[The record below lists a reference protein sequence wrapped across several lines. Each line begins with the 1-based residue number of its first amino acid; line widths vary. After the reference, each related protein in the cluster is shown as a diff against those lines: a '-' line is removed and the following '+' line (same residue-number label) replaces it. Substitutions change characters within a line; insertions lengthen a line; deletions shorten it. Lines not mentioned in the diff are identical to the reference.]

1 MKTLKTTPKQ
11 DGFYMPAEF
20 MPRKQDFLIW
30 PERQDTWPNGG
41 KKAQAVLVEV
51 AKEIIKHEA
60 LTVFCS
66 ADQYENARAR
76 LPEEVR
82 VVEMTIDDAW
92 AQDKGPFY
100 VVNDEGEMRGV
111 CWGWNAYGGLEGG
124 LYFPWKRD
132 QEFATKLLD
141 LENYDRYNLS
151 NKMVFEG
158 GAMQIDG
165 EGTLIV
171 TENSVLNHNRNP
183 HLTKEEVEQYFKD
196 YMGLEKVIWLKDG
209 MAFDETDGHI
219 DDVCFFVRPGEIV
232 LSWTDDENNP
242 QYPNL
247 KAAYDTLSEATDA
260 KGRKLT
266 IHKIPIPPVLHITP
280 EQAEGVDIS
289 ESAAPRDP
297 DMPLA
302 VTYINSYFV
311 NGGLLVPMYDCPEDE
326 IAINMFKEIMP
337 EREIIR
343 IYTKEWSMCGG
354 NIHCMALQQPDPAA
368 IAELKK
374 KQ

>member
-1 MKTLKTTPKQ
+1 M
-11 DGFYMPAEF
+11 
-20 MPRKQDFLIW
+20 
-30 PERQDTWPNGG
+30 
-41 KKAQAVLVEV
+41 EV

-111 CWGWNAYGGLEGG
+111 TWGWNAYGGLEGG
-124 LYFPWKRD
+124 LYFLWKRD

-141 LENYDRYNLS
+141 LENYDRYDARNV
-151 NKMVFEG
+151 VFEG

-171 TENSVLNHNRNP
+171 TENSVLNQNRNP
-183 HLTKEEVEQYFKD
+183 KLTREEIEEYFKE

-219 DDVCFFVRPGEIV
+219 DDVCFFVRPGV
-232 LSWTDDENNP
+232 LALSWTDDPENP

-247 KAAYDTLSEATDA
+247 KAAYDILSEATDA
-260 KGRKLT
+260 KGRKFE
-266 IHKIPIPPVLHITP
+266 IHKIPIPAVLHISK
-280 EQAEGVDIS
+280 EQSEGVDIS
-289 ESAAPRDP
+289 ESASSREDGL
-297 DMPLA
+297 PLA

-311 NGGLLVPMYDCPEDE
+311 NGGLLVPQYDDPMDE
-326 IAINMFKEIMP
+326 VACKIFKEIMP
-337 EREIIR
+337 EREIIK

-368 IAELKK
+368 IAALKK
-374 KQ
+374 

>member
-1 MKTLKTTPKQ
+1 MRTLKTTPKQ

-20 MPRKQDFLIW
+20 LPRKQDFLIW

-66 ADQYENARAR
+66 ADQYENCRAR

-100 VVNDEGEMRGV
+100 VVNDKGEMRGV
-111 CWGWNAYGGLEGG
+111 TWGWNAYGGLEGG

-151 NKMVFEG
+151 SKMVFEG

-183 HLTKEEVEQYFKD
+183 HLTKEEVETYFKE

-232 LSWTDDENNP
+232 LSWTDDVNNP

-260 KGRKLT
+260 KGRKLK

-354 NIHCMALQQPDPAA
+354 NIHCMALQQPDPVA
-368 IAELKK
+368 IAALKNK
-374 KQ
+374 

>member
-1 MKTLKTTPKQ
+1 MRTIQSTPKK

-20 MPRKQDFLIW
+20 LPRKQDFLIW
-30 PERQDTWPNGG
+30 PERQDTWRMGG
-41 KKAQAVLVEV
+41 KPAQKVLVEV
-51 AKEIIKHEA
+51 AKEIIKHEP
-60 LTVFCS
+60 LTVLCS

-82 VVEMTIDDAW
+82 VVEMTVDDAW

-111 CWGWNAYGGLEGG
+111 TWGWNCYGGLEGG

-141 LENYDRYNLS
+141 LENYDRYDARRV
-151 NKMVFEG
+151 VFEG

-183 HLTKEEVEQYFKD
+183 DLTKEEVENYFKE
-196 YMGLEKVIWLKDG
+196 YLGLEKVIWLKDG

-219 DDVCFFVRPGEIV
+219 DDVCFFVRPGVIA
-232 LSWTDDENNP
+232 LSWTDDPENP

-247 KAAYDTLSEATDA
+247 KAAYDTLNGQTDA
-260 KGRKLT
+260 KGRKLE
-266 IHKIPIPPVLHITP
+266 IHKIPIPAVMHIS
-280 EQAEGVDIS
+280 EEESAGVDIC
-289 ESAAPRDP
+289 ESAASREGGL
-297 DMPLA
+297 PLA
-302 VTYINSYFV
+302 VTYINCYFV
-311 NGGLLVPMYDCPEDE
+311 NGGLLVPQYGDPMDE
-326 IAINMFKEIMP
+326 VACQLFKELMP
-337 EREIIR
+337 EREIIK
-343 IYTKEWSMCGG
+343 IYTREWSLCGG

-368 IAELKK
+368 IAALKK
-374 KQ
+374 